1 MANKVKGLPAPKQKG
16 HLTAELLGQFVRA
29 KRTQSKLRLEDAA
42 LLCNV
47 AKDTLS
53 KIETA
58 RGGVRFESVLQVCQ
72 MLGIEL
78 RVTPWEDEAENE
90 S

>member
-1 MANKVKGLPAPKQKG
+1 MPKALKIHKMPQADEVSSAK
-16 HLTAELLGQFVRA
+16 LLGAYVRA
-29 KRTQSKLRLEDAA
+29 KRTQSGLKLEDAA

-53 KIETA
+53 KIENGS
-58 RGGVRFESVLQVCQ
+58 GGVRLDNVLHVCA

-78 RVTPWEDEAENE
+78 YVKKWKEK
-90 S
+90 